1 VRPRRLVRSSLERGT
16 ALAFVLTATALA
28 LTACGGGP
36 SASVASLNS
45 TTTTTTT
52 TTTTA
57 RTPSS
62 TGNSGPGQSGAGN
75 SGAQESQ
82 ASLGGV
88 TVQFAQ
94 CMRTHGVP
102 SFPDPNAQGQVT
114 ISGVG
119 PQSASFQAAQRAC
132 AKYSPNGGK
141 APSPAQQAQAVA
153 QALKFSECMRAHG
166 ISDFPDPQ
174 VSSGAGGVSIG
185 IRINGNGSS
194 NLNPRDPQF
203 QAAQKACQPLMGGA
217 LGATHTSASAK

>member
-1 VRPRRLVRSSLERGT
+1 MWLRPVALVRSSIGRSA
-16 ALAFVLTATALA
+16 ALAAVLIAIALA
-28 LTACGGGP
+28 VTACGGP
-36 SASVASLNS
+36 SASVANLNSS
-45 TTTTTTT
+45 TTTATT
-52 TTTTA
+52 
-57 RTPSS
+57 TPSS
-62 TGNSGPGQSGAGN
+62 SGNTGPAQSGAGN
-75 SGAQESQ
+75 SGQQASQ

-114 ISGVG
+114 LSGAG

-132 AKYSPNGGK
+132 AKYSPNGGR

-166 ISDFPDPQ
+166 ITDFPDPQ

-185 IRINGNGSS
+185 IRINGKGQSS
-194 NLNPRDPQF
+194 DLNPRGPQF
-203 QAAQKACQPLMGGA
+203 QAAQKVCQPLTGFGT
-217 LGATHTSASAK
+217 THTSANAA

>member
-1 VRPRRLVRSSLERGT
+1 VPVRPRRSVRSSVERGT
-16 ALAFVLTATALA
+16 ALAFVLVAIALA

-45 TTTTTTT
+45 TTTTAAT
-52 TTTTA
+52 
-57 RTPSS
+57 TPSS
-62 TGNSGPGQSGAGN
+62 TSNLGPGQSGAGN
-75 SGAQESQ
+75 SGPQQSQ

-119 PQSASFQAAQRAC
+119 PQSASFEAAQRAC

-185 IRINGNGSS
+185 IRINGKGSS

-203 QAAQKACQPLMGGA
+203 QAAQKVCQPLMGGA
-217 LGATHTSASAK
+217 PGTTRTSANAA